1 MDGYFKVLYKTM
13 DYNEI
18 SNELYGQA
26 SDVALIEPV
35 RTDEEV
41 SGARTVVRP
50 HSCHFLAVL
59 TATRSCSVSV

>member
-26 SDVALIEPV
+26 SDVALIVPV
-35 RTDEEV
+35 RADKEFF
-41 SGARTVVRP
+41 GAITVLRL
-50 HSCHFLAVL
+50 HSCQFRGILA
-59 TATRSCSVSV
+59 TF

>member
-26 SDVALIEPV
+26 SDVSLIVPV
-35 RTDEEV
+35 RADKEFFDA
-41 SGARTVVRP
+41 STVLRL
-50 HSCHFLAVL
+50 HSCQLGGLL
-59 TATRSCSVSV
+59 TTA